1 MINNIVIVGASGAI
15 GSSFTLQLSVSCP
28 NATFHAFSQQ
38 QPEKVLPN
46 VTYHRIN
53 YQDESS
59 IEESALIASKNAKLD
74 MVIVATGILHEG
86 ELLPEKSL
94 KELSAEKFQRLFKV
108 NTIAP
113 ALVAKHFLPKLNKEN
128 RSIFAALSAR
138 VGSISDNQLGGW
150 YAYRASKAALNMV
163 IKNAAIEIGRLNRK
177 AIIVGLHPGTVD
189 SNLSMPFQG
198 NVADG
203 KLFTPEYSVQKL
215 LQVLTNLTSEQ
226 SGKCFAWDGT
236 EVKP

>member
-15 GSSFTLQLSVSCP
+15 GSSFTLQLSVSYP
-28 NATFHAFSQQ
+28 NATIHAFSQQ
-38 QPEKVLPN
+38 QPEIMLPN
-46 VTYHRIN
+46 VTYHQIN
-53 YQDESS
+53 YRDETS
-59 IEESALIASKNAKLD
+59 IEESALIASKDAKLD
-74 MVIVATGILHEG
+74 MVIVATGILHDG
-86 ELLPEKSL
+86 ALLPEKSL
-94 KELSAEKFQRLFKV
+94 KELSAEKFQWLFKV

-163 IKNAAIEIGRLNRK
+163 IKNAAIEIGRLNKK

-198 NVADG
+198 NVPDG